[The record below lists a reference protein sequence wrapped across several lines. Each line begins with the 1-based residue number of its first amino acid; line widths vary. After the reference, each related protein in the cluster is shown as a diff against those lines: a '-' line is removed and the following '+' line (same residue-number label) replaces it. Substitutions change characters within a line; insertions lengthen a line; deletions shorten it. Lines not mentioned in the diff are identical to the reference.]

1 MAASEASW
9 SRLVTI
15 SRSATRFFVVVT
27 IRARTTLSLLI
38 SPFSKESADFRSG
51 VSERY
56 RGESA
61 WPDGDV
67 KVSEAN
73 SLWNVV
79 RINDRIIVFGG
90 HVSASVQ
97 SEFEASRGRKA
108 PSRSFPLRLPSPQS
122 LRRPQRDYRQ
132 HQKDSITRSIA
143 GCLRFLTLIQ
153 CGDRPER

>member
-38 SPFSKESADFRSG
+38 SPFSKESTDFRSG

-67 KVSEAN
+67 KASEAN

-79 RINDRIIVFGG
+79 WINDRIIVFGG

-108 PSRSFPLRLPSPQS
+108 PSRSFPLRPPSPQS